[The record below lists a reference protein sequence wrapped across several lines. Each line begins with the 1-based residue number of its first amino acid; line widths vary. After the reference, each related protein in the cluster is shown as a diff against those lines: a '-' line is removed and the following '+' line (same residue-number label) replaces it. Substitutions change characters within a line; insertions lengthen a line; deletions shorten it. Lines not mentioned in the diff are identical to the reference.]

1 MSVNKAISNILDKNL
16 DEMRV
21 NFSSALSEKAV
32 MKLDEKKAKIGKGYF
47 GQVSEKA
54 EQIDEISWQLAGHAS
69 READKKSRKAKSSKE
84 KDEYADQSDRL
95 LKKSKQKLKAEI
107 DYLHYG
113 KKG

>member
-47 GQVSEKA
+47 GQVME
-54 EQIDEISWQLAGHAS
+54 DETP
-69 READKKSRKAKSSKE
+69 ADQGRKAAKKDDDLRDRHMKKFGKVPARLTGALSDKFVKRQAKKMVKE
-84 KDEYADQSDRL
+84 
-95 LKKSKQKLKAEI
+95 
-107 DYLHYG
+107 
-113 KKG
+113 

>member
-47 GQVSEKA
+47 GQVSEEA

-69 READKKSRKAKSSKE
+69 RKADQKSREAKSFKE
-84 KDEYADQSDRL
+84 KNKYAKQSDRL